1 MANEI
6 YSSSWWGFSS
16 PTGFGNIYDQYN
28 NIEDV
33 LSDLFLTRV
42 EADGGTVEAKS
53 CLSALGLS
61 QYNWEYNN
69 RVEAD
74 GGTIESLECVIF

>member
-1 MANEI
+1 MSAI
-6 YSSSWWGFSS
+6 YAIGDIH
-16 PTGFGNIYDQYN
+16 GELGML
-28 NIEDV
+28 EHA
-33 LSDLFLTRV
+33 LDLV

-61 QYNWEYNN
+61 EYNWEYNN

-74 GGTIESLECVIF
+74 GGTIESLECVTF